1 MSQIKTTSG
10 TMVEVDPAEIKRHA
24 EMMGMRMMTGDKIHY
39 AAKTEEVLKRAVN
52 ELREQTGDE
61 PEDLKEMYDFAVEH
75 KLFGNRYETHIMCN
89 FLKAFF
95 AFMQKE
101 THE

>member
-10 TMVEVDPAEIKRHA
+10 AIVEVDPAEIKRHA
-24 EMMGMRMMTGDKIHY
+24 EMMGMVMNKEKIHY

-52 ELREQTGDE
+52 ELREQAGDE
-61 PEDLKEMYDFAVEH
+61 PEDLKEMYEFAVKH
-75 KLFGNRYETHIMCN
+75 KLFGSRAETHIMCN

>member
-1 MSQIKTTSG
+1 MSQVKTISG
-10 TMVEVDPAEIKRHA
+10 AIVEVDPAEIKRHA
-24 EMMGMRMMTGDKIHY
+24 ESMGMIMNKEKIHY

-61 PEDLKEMYDFAVEH
+61 PEDLKEMYEFAVEH
-75 KLFGNRYETHIMCN
+75 KLFGNRAETHIMCN